1 MNFYNAYLQG
11 VNQTIGDHS
20 RFARQFQSNQEAAS
34 NNNGVTSSPPPVNPL
49 TNDPGQLF
57 NFMMMLFQMMGAMQ
71 VPAQH
76 PAPPIAPPY
85 VPGLNTTGSPPYQ
98 NPAISSLESKLTL
111 KSAIASAE
119 NENIVF
125 SPADIEAVRT
135 DLQTGKF
142 TPADLGEAL
151 MYELDQAPDKYLG
164 AVGQL
169 IHHLTDSGDLNIAS
183 FMQNEYLLKLKPQ
196 RQEALMSIIQEG
208 GLLLNDSQP
217 NRRLIAFILDNLDKP
232 GDAQSKPFIHQLLQ
246 NLHKNHASQPESPQG
261 KVLNQLVILAGISVD
276 EAGKL
281 IF

>member
-20 RFARQFQSNQEAAS
+20 RFARQFQSNQEAAP
-34 NNNGVTSSPPPVNPL
+34 NNNGVTSSPPPVNL
-49 TNDPGQLF
+49 LAQDPGLLL
-57 NFMMMLFQMMGAMQ
+57 NFMMMLFQIMGAMQ
-71 VPAQH
+71 VPAQNT
-76 PAPPIAPPY
+76 APPTAQPY

-151 MYELDQAPDKYLG
+151 MYELDQAPDKNLG

-208 GLLLNDSQP
+208 ALLLNDSQP

-232 GDAQSKPFIHQLLQ
+232 GDAQSKTFIHQLLQ
-246 NLHKNHASQPESPQG
+246 NLHNNHTSQPESPQG
-261 KVLNQLVILAGISVD
+261 KVLNQLMILAGISVD
-276 EAGKL
+276 QAGKL
-281 IF
+281 MF